1 MGSGNPPD
9 KPGYKLLKLS
19 GDVDRDELTLNQMVD
34 DGYSIE
40 ENQPPQF
47 VAQGYVLLGNYKG
60 SNS

>member
-9 KPGYKLLKLS
+9 KPGYQLLKLT
-19 GDVDRDELTLNQMVD
+19 GDPERDTLALNSLVD

-47 VAQGYVLLGNYKG
+47 VASGYVLMGNYKKD
-60 SNS
+60 